1 MLIAAIIKMRSIA
14 VTLPSWL
21 SVIAGVLN
29 RGRRA
34 MTFELVKAG
43 WPNTVAVVALA
54 AMPMLALLQPTQPA
68 PQVSIVETADPPDS
82 TLIVAGRDVD

>member
-1 MLIAAIIKMRSIA
+1 
-14 VTLPSWL
+14 
-21 SVIAGVLN
+21 
-29 RGRRA
+29 

-68 PQVSIVETADPPDS
+68 PQVSIVETADPPGS
-82 TLIVAGRDVD
+82 TFIIAGGEFE